1 MDRDNTVLI
10 LAQIDAHW
18 TALIDI
24 LSERHG
30 YRVLTAESEADAI
43 KLAHDV
49 HFDLAISE
57 DGSKTFDGC
66 GFLAGMR
73 ISHADVMRVLVLAR
87 SSDRA
92 GKAVKEAAVY
102 QYLRK
107 PLDVEQAA
115 LVVKRGL
122 ETRELA
128 RRHRLI
134 SREFKMNDEGSAFAA
149 PHHFVFQPQS
159 QRFEKLVYV
168 SERMATLCDLA
179 KTAAKTDLPILIQ
192 GETGTG
198 KELLARAIHY
208 NSPRKTSP
216 LLVQN
221 CGGMNDE
228 LLQSELFGHKR
239 GAFTGAVSD
248 RLGLFRAGDGGTV
261 FLDEI
266 SEVSPSFQVSLLRFL
281 QEGEVKPLGCG
292 SDGPVERAD
301 HRRIQPAAGAT
312 RGARTNSAAISTTVS
327 KVSNSKFRP
336 LRDRV
341 EDIAALAEFFAAKH
355 SEATGRKI
363 LGLSASL
370 IEKLSHYDF
379 PGNIRELENEIRRLV
394 VLTGDGEYL
403 TTRHLSPAVLA
414 ATQRPGRL
422 DTNRIF
428 AKGRNA
434 QGSGRK
440 PGTPSGREHAAT
452 SPLEPEQGGRRSWDC
467 RASGSPIRSAAMDS
481 TTSVAWPMTT
491 GNDGVHSSPR
501 QRRAVSAFAC
511 HSARSMCGPDEAVTY
526 GALAELLGMPREQ
539 TTGHWCS
546 RCRKIWYGYLLEVAC
561 PTCGNRHG

>member
-1 MDRDNTVLI
+1 MERENTVLI
-10 LAQIDAHW
+10 YTSIDPSWSALAE
-18 TALIDI
+18 ALA
-24 LSERHG
+24 ERSG
-30 YRVLTAESEADAI
+30 YRVLLAESEAEAQQI
-43 KLAHDV
+43 SRDV
-49 HFDLAISE
+49 HIDLAVADE
-57 DGSKTFDGC
+57 GGKGLDGYS
-66 GFLAGMR
+66 FLSSLR
-73 ISHADVMRVLVLAR
+73 ISHPDVVRVLVLAKGSER
-87 SSDRA
+87 SS
-92 GKAVKEAAVY
+92 KAISEASVY

-134 SREFKMNDEGSAFAA
+134 SREFKMSDDNSAFAA
-149 PHHFVFQPQS
+149 PHHFGFQPQS
-159 QRFEKLVYV
+159 QRFEKLVYF
-168 SERMATLCDLA
+168 SERMSSLCDAA
-179 KTAAKTDLPILIQ
+179 KTAARTDLPILIQ

-208 NSPRKTSP
+208 NSSRKTSP

-281 QEGEVKPLGCG
+281 QEGEVKPLG
-292 SDGPVERAD
+292 AD
-301 HRRIQPAAGAT
+301 NTIQADVRIVAASNRPLAQLVSRNEFRRDLYYRLKGFEFDVP
-312 RGARTNSAAISTTVS
+312 
-327 KVSNSKFRP
+327 P
-336 LRDRV
+336 LRDRTD
-341 EDIAALAEFFAAKH
+341 DIAPLAEFFAAKH

-370 IEKLSHYDF
+370 LEKLTHYEF

-403 TTRHLSPAVLA
+403 TTRHLSPAVLSATKREPQPQNSGFIPKGETLKDQVESLERHLVESTLQRHRWNQSKA
-414 ATQRPGRL
+414 ADALGLSRVGLANKIRRYRLNAEGR
-422 DTNRIF
+422 D
-428 AKGRNA
+428 
-434 QGSGRK
+434 
-440 PGTPSGREHAAT
+440 
-452 SPLEPEQGGRRSWDC
+452 EQ
-467 RASGSPIRSAAMDS
+467 
-481 TTSVAWPMTT
+481 
-491 GNDGVHSSPR
+491 
-501 QRRAVSAFAC
+501 
-511 HSARSMCGPDEAVTY
+511 
-526 GALAELLGMPREQ
+526 
-539 TTGHWCS
+539 
-546 RCRKIWYGYLLEVAC
+546 
-561 PTCGNRHG
+561 